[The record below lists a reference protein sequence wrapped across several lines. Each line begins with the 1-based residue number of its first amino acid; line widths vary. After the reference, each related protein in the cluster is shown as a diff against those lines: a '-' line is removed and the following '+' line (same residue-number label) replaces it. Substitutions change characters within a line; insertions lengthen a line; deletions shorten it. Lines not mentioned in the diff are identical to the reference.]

1 MKNLLLIGAGQLGS
15 RYLQSII
22 KENFNYNIIVVDT
35 SEISLR
41 LAKKKWEE
49 NNGFQSNHKISWQ
62 KSLPE
67 KINNYDLAIVAT
79 SSKNRA
85 SLVYQVASKV
95 KIKYWILEKI
105 LAQSIGELETIKNAT
120 ANAKSVFVNTPKRQ
134 MKWYINIQSKFPD
147 KPVEIIKKGGLWGLA
162 CNAIHYLDL
171 VSYWTNESLTTI
183 DTKELSKDW
192 FPSKRKGYY
201 ELTGKIKAKFSKGT
215 ELILQSLK
223 NEEENI
229 LQLKFLNN
237 DSCNIYE
244 KKGIAIFSNGE
255 RIEGHQE
262 LQSDMSGPI
271 ITKILNHGTSKLPTL
286 SNSSQLHA
294 IFLKSMLEHWNKSF
308 NKKDILVPIT

>member
-95 KIKYWILEKI
+95 NIKYWILEKI

-120 ANAKSVFVNTPKRQ
+120 ANAKSVCK
-134 MKWYINIQSKFPD
+134 YSKASDEMVYRYSIIPD

-162 CNAIHYLDL
+162 CCI
-171 VSYWTNESLTTI
+171 
-183 DTKELSKDW
+183 
-192 FPSKRKGYY
+192 
-201 ELTGKIKAKFSKGT
+201 
-215 ELILQSLK
+215 
-223 NEEENI
+223 
-229 LQLKFLNN
+229 
-237 DSCNIYE
+237 
-244 KKGIAIFSNGE
+244 
-255 RIEGHQE
+255 
-262 LQSDMSGPI
+262 
-271 ITKILNHGTSKLPTL
+271 PT
-286 SNSSQLHA
+286 
-294 IFLKSMLEHWNKSF
+294 
-308 NKKDILVPIT
+308 

>member
-22 KENFNYNIIVVDT
+22 KENLNYNIIVVDI
-35 SEISLR
+35 SEISLK

-49 NNGFQSNHKISWQ
+49 NNGFQSNHKISWL

-67 KINNYDLAIVAT
+67 KINDYDLAIVAT

-85 SLVYQVASKV
+85 LLINQVASKV

-105 LAQSIGELETIKNAT
+105 LAQSTDELETIKNAT
-120 ANAKSVFVNTPKRQ
+120 TNAKSVFVNTPKRQ

-147 KPVEIIKKGGLWGLA
+147 KPTQIIKKGGLWGLA

-171 VSYWTNESLTTI
+171 VSFWTNESLTKI

-192 FPSKRKGYY
+192 FPSKRNGYY

-215 ELILQSLK
+215 ELILQSTK
-223 NEEENI
+223 NKEENI
-229 LQLKFLNN
+229 LQLKFKNN
-237 DSCNIYE
+237 DSCDIYE

-262 LQSDMSGPI
+262 LQSEMSGPI
-271 ITKILNHGTSKLPTL
+271 ITKILNQGTCKLPIL

-308 NKKDILVPIT
+308 NKKDTLVPIT